1 MSLKNRLSK
10 MKNFLFDEE
19 DVKEE
24 KKEIKKDKKKKS
36 KEKKEI
42 FNDDS
47 NVETINLDDDFTYDF
62 KNDYTS
68 DYENNDVTDIDIPV
82 TKSRIEKQEFTIP
95 ELTDDDFLL
104 QEKKEIKEVEPLY
117 EKPLLYQGSKKRK
130 DEVKRFKP
138 SPIISPIYGLLDEK
152 GNKINDDKETVDMVL
167 NNKDEISLDDVRKK
181 AYGKLDDEIEDTLK
195 KLSSK
200 TIEEAEKQ
208 EKLSRE
214 VKKEKKNKEIEK
226 KEIDFDEPEELED
239 DEMILPSVSF
249 KEINVDSKTRK
260 EETDDDDDEE
270 TKEQDLFNLIDSMY
284 EKDGEE

>member
-19 DVKEE
+19 EVKEE
-24 KKEIKKDKKKKS
+24 KKETKKDRKKQ
-36 KEKKEI
+36 KKEI
-42 FNDDS
+42 EEAFNSNDD
-47 NVETINLDDDFTYDF
+47 VETISLDDDFTYEF
-62 KNDYTS
+62 ENDYT
-68 DYENNDVTDIDIPV
+68 NDTVTDIDIPV
-82 TKSRIEKQEFTIP
+82 TKSRVEKQEFTIP

-104 QEKKEIKEVEPLY
+104 QEKTIEKEVEPLY

-152 GNKINDDKETVDMVL
+152 GNKINDDKEVVDMVL
-167 NNKDEISLDDVRKK
+167 NNKDEVSLDDVRKK

-200 TIEEAEKQ
+200 TIEEAEKE
-208 EKLSRE
+208 EKVEELSRE
-214 VKKEKKNKEIEK
+214 EKKEKKKKEKTK
-226 KEIDFDEPEELED
+226 KEIDFDEDD

-249 KEINVDSKTRK
+249 KEIDVDSKTKK

-284 EKDGEE
+284 MKDGEE